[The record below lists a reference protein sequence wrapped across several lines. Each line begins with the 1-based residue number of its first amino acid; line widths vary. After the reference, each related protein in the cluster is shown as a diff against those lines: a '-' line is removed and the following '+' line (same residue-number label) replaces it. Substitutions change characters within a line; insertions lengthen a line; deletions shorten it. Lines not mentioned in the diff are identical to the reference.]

1 MNNNLKK
8 LYNALQTIGMID
20 IDFEKFVQYMGKESY
35 QQKVFQVV
43 SEEKLFDGDF
53 NRFKSGYAPKFD
65 DSFYSNVTTD
75 TVQESQ
81 EKNTWIEDTFG
92 KTGVVGVVTDFFGD
106 LYRAGA
112 QGWAA
117 GRSVDEA
124 LEIYKKGKDLTD
136 EDLQAFLDA
145 NKRIQEAGTQD
156 EMQEYLKIYEEAGG
170 GAWGAIKGFAYNP
183 SIFYTTI
190 ISSISQMVASAV
202 DSEEVLG
209 TAAASSGVGAGVG
222 AGIGAAAGSVG
233 GPLAALTAAGGAVSG
248 ALGGFFGGLTGVM
261 ETGNTLAQL
270 LQEELGEG
278 VEMTK
283 ENVRAILEDDQKF
296 QSLKNKAVARG
307 LTIGAIEGVTAGLSR
322 GVGAKAFTKG
332 LTGTTKRKLAATVLA
347 GEMTAGAGGEFLGQ
361 KAAGQKTEF
370 SDIFLEGIAEAKGVM
385 NIADILAKKSYTLN
399 GGEAT
404 VADIESFFNDPNISD
419 ADKANADVKVEG
431 DKKLQSFVDFS
442 KIRATILSQID
453 PKVTD
458 QKDRS
463 KLVELQRK
471 KIKAESDVKKDGV
484 YAVPNAKK
492 ILEDINAEIE
502 AILGK
507 YEGAVGFG
515 ESEAAL
521 DVQQKR
527 FEKSKA
533 KIESEVKQLKEQG
546 ENIQIVSKEEF
557 AKLTKLNP
565 NDEVVGAGVNID
577 GVKYINLDA
586 AAAAENIAV
595 ATHELLHDSVDNTFA
610 SLNKVQQSKLLTD
623 FFNMLDDT
631 QFSYL
636 KRKLVADGVQGNT
649 INEVVLSLLEK
660 GVATEVFTKF
670 SDGIRENKIQY
681 NETVFSKLKNVVE
694 EILRQL
700 SELGVI
706 PERLKILHRKEFSNA
721 RQVYNFLKDFNKTF
735 DKKGRVSKR
744 AKALSAKFPK
754 TGVAFSKVEISK
766 KAAEAQARVDAI
778 GKKAATKAEYD
789 AGINVEAYNYLIDE
803 GNLDG
808 LILSNLVR
816 QGIDVQAKDA
826 NVNGVPLDN
835 FIEDVK
841 SKMIPEVLGFNPD
854 IETTAQGKFGLS
866 GYINQRLNYRIGDVS
881 TKAKRT
887 VTGRSIDKPID
898 DSGKTAA
905 ETVVAEK
912 DVKTEAFEEQD
923 LSIGAATRTEETQQE
938 SSELKSRYRHKL
950 KNNDGT
956 KLIGEE
962 QVEDIRDGVRS
973 ALRNIAPET
982 KSENFLLSYENK
994 IKKTMKNIVQ
1004 RSIGSGLKYQNFVL
1018 KNIEAII
1025 DFSTVQDLVAME
1037 RLVGKGKLKDGKKIF
1052 TVPVKR
1058 LTKQEDI
1065 QKAIDQGKL
1074 PPDAIDKSA
1083 EGVFLSEKRM
1093 PTREELIAFFFG
1105 KDMQNVLGY
1114 EIGSSTLGTRKD
1126 GLSRMIVTELAQD
1139 ATMETLQE
1147 PAVMEDILSSNVELH
1162 ADILVK
1168 DISNKIKRSPDL
1180 KFSKVLVDQIKDGR
1194 LLLDNNGLESSNFNN
1209 WLNNSET
1216 LSEAKYRVIND
1227 FLNRQYEN
1235 YRTVRKLVG
1244 KEKID
1249 EVKKRILLKNPE
1261 INLKVWKVFE
1271 IIGIEEVGE
1280 ALKGVEGYRLEYT
1293 MPNEKGKALD
1303 ISIITPDGENIG
1315 IEVKGTTARGVATD
1329 INIAIKKGKAAIKL
1343 AGDKVREFFQD
1354 NANENNPLE
1363 SFEKIEQEIVKATN
1377 ELIEIINANPGLGKI
1392 ETTAQGNLILTDKQR
1407 NSRKVVKKI
1416 KQLKSRLNKVKT
1428 YVSTQLIV
1436 DQYNKKGNQYINI
1449 GLSGL
1454 KRLGVENPLQLDE
1467 SKVPNLADEKS
1478 QIRQTVRM
1486 RIASNG
1492 RIVFKVE
1499 TQLDSR
1505 DFSKSEINLYN
1516 KNAAKQVFD
1525 ASAITKNPELFTA
1538 KNINKASDKSRN
1550 KSYSKVQ
1557 KGASIFDFDETVGIS
1572 ENFVIA
1578 KKGKK
1583 TVRISSEDWPVVG
1596 EQYAEQ
1602 GWSFDFTDF
1611 NRVTKGRPG
1620 PLMQKIKNQIKKY
1633 GPSNVFIL
1641 TARAPQSEIAIHEW
1655 LKSQDVNIPLKN
1667 ITGLGDSTGEAKA
1680 MWVLGK
1686 YANEGYNDIY
1696 FVDDALSNVQAVQ
1709 NVFNQLDIKGKSVQA
1724 KMSFSKTMKGQFNDI
1739 LSRKGMDVDVDPAR
1753 AKFLGKDIGRREFF
1767 IAPGADD
1774 FQGLMLRLAGKGDQG
1789 NKDVSFFKKAFFDPY
1804 NRAYRKLNQV
1814 QYNMMHAYSQV
1825 RKEHKDV
1832 IKGLKK
1838 KFDKQFTNEQAIR
1851 IYLWDKQ
1858 GFEVPG
1864 LSNKERSAIAKKVA
1878 NNKEMVSFANKVRL
1892 SLQLDKN
1899 AYPAPKESWSI
1910 GSIKGDMYDAV
1921 NSVHREQ
1928 ALAEWQENVD
1938 MLLNDPAQMAKLEA
1952 GLGTVYVEALKD
1964 MLYRMRTGKHRPS
1977 GNNKLTNTALNWLQ
1991 GSVGAIMFFNI
2002 RSATL
2007 QLISTIN
2014 YINHTDNNL
2023 FAVGKAILNTKQFAK
2038 DFKMI
2043 FNSPQLKVRRSGLQ
2057 QDIQTADLA
2066 DSLSR
2071 GGTAANVLAYLLKI
2085 GFTPTQVADSAAIS
2099 LGGAIFY
2106 RNRLNTYLKEGMSQ
2120 KDAEAQAMLDFQDIT
2135 EEAQQSSRPD
2145 RISQQQASP
2154 VGRLLLAFQNTPLQ
2168 YNRLIKKAVSN
2179 IANKRGDLRTN
2190 ISRIVYYGT
2199 AQSLIFYTL
2208 QQALF
2213 VKDDIEEEE
2222 VPNSIKR
2229 EYNAGVKSR
2238 TIKTYNYPD
2247 VTYYY
2252 EEKKEQMKLESML
2265 NSMSDSWLRGSGIK
2279 GALVSTAKNVVRSFM
2294 KESEKGYR
2302 ADYFN
2307 TFVELM
2313 NVSPQV
2319 GSKARKVKRAL
2330 DTYKFNREVMSD
2342 MSAFDIDNPA
2352 YPMFTS
2358 IVEGLTNAPL
2368 HRLYTK
2374 ADNLKEAFNK
2384 ENTAMQRVMVALGWN
2399 QWSVGIDTY
2408 KDVREA
2414 KTEAKEQEQLAA
2426 EKKYK
2431 ADQKRELEEYKKGKR
2446 TLKSITCRAATA
2458 SGSRCKRKPVKFG
2471 KCSIHVK

>member
-1 MNNNLKK
+1 
-8 LYNALQTIGMID
+8 
-20 IDFEKFVQYMGKESY
+20 
-35 QQKVFQVV
+35 
-43 SEEKLFDGDF
+43 
-53 NRFKSGYAPKFD
+53 
-65 DSFYSNVTTD
+65 
-75 TVQESQ
+75 
-81 EKNTWIEDTFG
+81 
-92 KTGVVGVVTDFFGD
+92 
-106 LYRAGA
+106 
-112 QGWAA
+112 
-117 GRSVDEA
+117 
-124 LEIYKKGKDLTD
+124 
-136 EDLQAFLDA
+136 
-145 NKRIQEAGTQD
+145 
-156 EMQEYLKIYEEAGG
+156 MQEYLKIYEEAGG

-209 TAAASSGVGAGVG
+209 TAAAASGVG
-222 AGIGAAAGSVG
+222 AGIGAGIGSAGFSA
-233 GPLAALTAAGGAVSG
+233 GPLGVLTTAGGAVSG
-248 ALGGFFGGLTGVM
+248 AVGGFFGGLTGVM

-283 ENVRAILEDDQKF
+283 ENVRAILEDEQKF
-296 QSLKNKAVARG
+296 RSLKNKAVARG

-322 GVGAKAFTKG
+322 GVGARVVTKG
-332 LTGTTKRKLAATVLA
+332 LTGATKRKLAATVTA
-347 GEMTAGAGGEFLGQ
+347 GEMTAGASGEFLGQ
-361 KAAGQKTEF
+361 KAAGQETEF

-399 GGEAT
+399 GGEAS

-419 ADKANADVKVEG
+419 AAKADADVKIEG

-442 KIRATILSQID
+442 IRRAGILSQID
-453 PKVTD
+453 TKVTD

-463 KLVELQRK
+463 KLVELEVK
-471 KIKAESDVKKDGV
+471 KAKAENDVKKKGA
-484 YAVPNAKK
+484 YAVPGAKK

-502 AILGK
+502 AVLGK

-515 ESEAAL
+515 ESEAAI
-521 DVQQKR
+521 DARKKG

-533 KIESEVKQLKEQG
+533 KIEGEVEQAQKLGEDIKILSNKEF
-546 ENIQIVSKEEF
+546 K
-557 AKLTKLNP
+557 KLTGINP
-565 NDEVVGAGVNID
+565 NAKVEGAAVNID
-577 GVKYINLDA
+577 GTKYINLDVA
-586 AAAAENIAV
+586 AAARNIAV
-595 ATHELLHDSVDNTFA
+595 VTHEILHDSVDGAFA
-610 SLNKVQQSKLLTD
+610 NLDKVQQSKLLTD

-636 KRKLVADGVQGNT
+636 KEALVAYDVQGNT
-649 INEVVLSLLEK
+649 VNEVVLSLLEK

-670 SDGIRENKIQY
+670 SDGIRENRIQY

-700 SELGVI
+700 SNLGVI

-754 TGVAFSKVEISK
+754 KGVAFSKVEISK

-816 QGIDVQAKDA
+816 QGIDVQAQDA
-826 NVNGVPLDN
+826 NVNGVPLDS

-854 IETTAQGKFGLS
+854 KETTAQGKFGLS

-881 TKAKRT
+881 AKAKRT

-898 DSGKTAA
+898 DSGRTAA

-912 DVKTEAFEEQD
+912 DVKTETFEEQD
-923 LSIGAATRTEETQQE
+923 LSIGAITRAEETQQE
-938 SSELKSRYRHKL
+938 SNELKSRYRHKL

-1004 RSIGSGLKYQNFVL
+1004 KSIGSGLKYQNFIL
-1018 KNIEAII
+1018 NNIEAII

-1058 LTKQEDI
+1058 LTKQKDI
-1065 QKAIDQGKL
+1065 QKAIDEGKL
-1074 PPDAIDKSA
+1074 PPDAIDRSA

-1093 PTREELIAFFFG
+1093 PTREELMAFFFG
-1105 KDMQNVLGY
+1105 KDMLNVLGY
-1114 EIGSSTLGTRKD
+1114 EVGSSTLGTRKD

-1162 ADILVK
+1162 ADVLVK

-1180 KFSKVLVDQIKDGR
+1180 KFSKVLIDQTKDGR
-1194 LLLDNNGLESSNFNN
+1194 LLLDNYGFESSEFNN
-1209 WLNNSET
+1209 WINSSET

-1235 YRTVRKLVG
+1235 YRTVKKKIG
-1244 KEKID
+1244 QEKID
-1249 EVKKRILLKNPE
+1249 EVTNRYIYKNGVTPR
-1261 INLKVWKVFE
+1261 LWKVFE
-1271 IIGIEEVGE
+1271 IIGIEEVGK
-1280 ALKGVEGYRLEYT
+1280 ALKGVKGYRLEYT
-1293 MPNEKGKALD
+1293 MPTEKGKALD
-1303 ISIITPDGENIG
+1303 ISIITPDGKNIG

-1329 INIAIKKGKAAIKL
+1329 INIAIKKGKATIKL
-1343 AGDKVREFFQD
+1343 AGDKIKEFFQD

-1416 KQLKSRLNKVKT
+1416 KQLKSRLSKVKT

-1486 RIASNG
+1486 RITSNG

-1516 KNAAKQVFD
+1516 KNAAEQVFN
-1525 ASAITKNPELFTA
+1525 ASAITKNPELPA
-1538 KNINKASDKSRN
+1538 AENITKASDKATPR
-1550 KSYSKVQ
+1550 SYSKVQ

-1583 TVRISSEDWPVVG
+1583 TVRISSEDWPVLG

-1633 GPSNVFIL
+1633 GPNNVFIL
-1641 TARAPQSEIAIHEW
+1641 TARAPQSEVAIHEW
-1655 LKSQDVNIPLKN
+1655 LKSQGVNIPLKN

-1680 MWVLGK
+1680 MWILDK

-1696 FVDDALSNVQAVQ
+1696 FVDDALSNVEAVQ
-1709 NVFNQLDIKGKSVQA
+1709 NIFNQLDIKGKSVQA
-1724 KMSFSKTMKGQFNDI
+1724 KMSFSKTMKGEFNDI

-1789 NKDVSFFKKAFFDPY
+1789 NKDVSFFKKVFFDPY
-1804 NRAYRKLNQV
+1804 NRAYRKLNQI
-1814 QYNMMHAYSQV
+1814 QYNMMQAYSKI

-1832 IKGLKK
+1832 IKNLKK

-1851 IYLWDKQ
+1851 IYLWDQQ
-1858 GFEVPG
+1858 GLEVPG
-1864 LSNKERSAIAKKVA
+1864 LSNKERSAIAEKVA
-1878 NNKEMVSFANKVRL
+1878 KNKEMVSFANKVKR

-1899 AYPAPKESWSI
+1899 AYIAPKETWAI

-1938 MLLNDPAQMAKLEA
+1938 ILLNDPAQMAKLEA

-1991 GSVGAIMFFNI
+1991 GSVGAIMFFNV
-2002 RSATL
+2002 RSAVL
-2007 QLISTIN
+2007 QLISTVN

-2023 FAVGKAILNTKQFAK
+2023 FAFGKAILNTKQFAK

-2043 FNSPQLKVRRSGLQ
+2043 FNSPQLRVRRSGLQ

-2168 YNRLIKKAVSN
+2168 YNRLIKKSVSD

-2229 EYNAGVKSR
+2229 EYNAGIKSGA
-2238 TIKTYNYPD
+2238 IKTYNYPD

-2265 NSMSDSWLRGSGIK
+2265 NSMTDSWLRGSGIK
-2279 GALVSTAKNVVRSFM
+2279 GALLSTAKNVVRSFM
-2294 KESEKGYR
+2294 KESEEGYR

-2313 NVSPQV
+2313 NASPQV
-2319 GSKARKVKRAL
+2319 GSKARKVKRSL
-2330 DTYKFNREVMSD
+2330 DTYKFNSEVMSD

-2358 IVEGLTNAPL
+2358 LVEGLTNVPL

-2384 ENTAMQRVMVALGWN
+2384 ENTAMQRIMVALGWN

-2414 KTEAKEQEQLAA
+2414 KTEAYEQEQLTA